1 MIPGYGD
8 AFSSALLSGYIRPH
22 FLEQSADWVELT
34 PLNATDHLNMAR
46 EDMRI
51 DSHQHFWH
59 YSPIEHAWMSDEMGR
74 LKHDFL
80 PEDLDPLLKSIGLD
94 GCIAV
99 QARQTL
105 EETRWLLELAERH
118 AFIKG
123 VVGWVDLCS
132 SDLPRQLET
141 FAAHPKFVG
150 VRHIVQDEPDDEF
163 MLRPEFINGI
173 SYLRRFDLTYDL
185 LLYPKHLRAAAQL
198 VQKLPEQTFVLDHMG
213 KPRIAEGFLSPWRE
227 DLRELA
233 SSRNVMC
240 KLSGMV
246 TEAKWNQWKPDE
258 FTRYFDS
265 VVEAFTPE
273 RLMAGSDWPVCLLS
287 GDYAS
292 TMQLVI
298 DYVQQFSPAAQSGI
312 LGGNCARFYGIDS

>member
-1 MIPGYGD
+1 
-8 AFSSALLSGYIRPH
+8 
-22 FLEQSADWVELT
+22 
-34 PLNATDHLNMAR
+34 
-46 EDMRI
+46 
-51 DSHQHFWH
+51 
-59 YSPIEHAWMSDEMGR
+59 MSDEMGL
-74 LKHDFL
+74 LKRDFL
-80 PEDLDPLLKSIGLD
+80 PEDLAPLLKSIGLD

-105 EETRWLLELAERH
+105 EETRWLLELAEKH

-132 SDLPRQLET
+132 SDVQRQLEI

-163 MLRPEFINGI
+163 VLRPEFMNGI
-173 SYLRRFDLTYDL
+173 SQLNQFDLTYDL

-198 VQKLPEQTFVLDHMG
+198 AQKFPEQPFVLDHMG
-213 KPRIAEGFLSPWRE
+213 KPRIAEGILSPWRE

-233 SSRNVMC
+233 GSQNVFC

-246 TEAKWNQWKPDE
+246 TEAKWNRWKPAE

-273 RLMAGSDWPVCLLS
+273 RLMVDSDWPVCLLS
-287 GDYAS
+287 GDYRS
-292 TMQLVI
+292 TMQIVI
-298 DYVQQFSPAAQSGI
+298 DYIGQFSPGEQSGM
-312 LGGNCARFYGIDS
+312 LGGNCARFYEIGT

>member
-1 MIPGYGD
+1 
-8 AFSSALLSGYIRPH
+8 
-22 FLEQSADWVELT
+22 
-34 PLNATDHLNMAR
+34 
-46 EDMRI
+46 MRI

-59 YSPIEHAWMSDEMGR
+59 YSPAEHAWMSHEMGQ
-74 LKHDFL
+74 LKRDFL
-80 PEDLDPLLKSIGLD
+80 PEDLAPLLKSIGLD

-105 EETRWLLELAERH
+105 EETRWLLELSERH

-132 SDLPRQLET
+132 ADLPRQLET
-141 FAAHPKFVG
+141 FATHPKFVG
-150 VRHIVQDEPDDEF
+150 VRHIVQDEPDDGF
-163 MLRPEFINGI
+163 MLRPEFISGI
-173 SYLRRFDLTYDL
+173 SQLRRFDLTYDL
-185 LLYPKHLRAAAQL
+185 LLYPKHLRAATQL
-198 VQKLPEQTFVLDHMG
+198 VQRFPEQPFALDHMG
-213 KPRIAEGFLSPWRE
+213 KPRIAEGLLSPWRE

-233 SSRNVMC
+233 GSQNVLC
-240 KLSGMV
+240 KLSGML
-246 TEAKWNQWKPDE
+246 TEAKWNQWKSAE
-258 FTRYFDS
+258 FIRYFDS

-273 RLMAGSDWPVCLLS
+273 RLMVGSDWPVCLLS

-292 TMQLVI
+292 AMQIVI